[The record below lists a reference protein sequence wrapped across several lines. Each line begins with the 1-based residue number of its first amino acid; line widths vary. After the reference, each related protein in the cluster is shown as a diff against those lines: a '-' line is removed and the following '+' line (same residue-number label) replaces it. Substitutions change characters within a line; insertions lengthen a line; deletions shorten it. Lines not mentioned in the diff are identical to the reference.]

1 MVYGVRLKRSLF
13 NGLLIIKTFFLSHAN
28 NIDQLFFQRTMIKKD
43 IIRGG
48 FIHEQQEQDDLRRKR
63 EANISKD
70 KIEKFKKSFLEN
82 KALPLVV
89 CLAKGKTWTD
99 EEFNGELVAWDV
111 KFYPAEV
118 EVLRP
123 MIEGDG
129 LIQLMQKRVP
139 VERIEALHAKL
150 DNNPA

>member
-1 MVYGVRLKRSLF
+1 MKLFSFPIASLEKAINKRILTLSEEH
-13 NGLLIIKTFFLSHAN
+13 KEWFLN
-28 NIDQLFFQRTMIKKD
+28 RW
-43 IIRGG
+43 
-48 FIHEQQEQDDLRRKR
+48 QQKPY
-63 EANISKD
+63 
-70 KIEKFKKSFLEN
+70 KKSFLEN

-139 VERIEALHAKL
+139 FERIEALHAKL

>member
-1 MVYGVRLKRSLF
+1 MKLFSFPASSLEKAIPKRIL
-13 NGLLIIKTFFLSHAN
+13 TLSPEHKEWFSARW
-28 NIDQLFFQRTMIKKD
+28 QQKPYKK
-43 IIRGG
+43 
-48 FIHEQQEQDDLRRKR
+48 
-63 EANISKD
+63 A
-70 KIEKFKKSFLEN
+70 FLEN
-82 KALPLVV
+82 KAMPLVV

-99 EEFNGELVAWDV
+99 EEFTTEISNWDV

-139 VERIEALHAKL
+139 EERIKALHAKL
-150 DNNPA
+150 DDNPVGENVA

>member
-1 MVYGVRLKRSLF
+1 MGR
-13 NGLLIIKTFFLSHAN
+13 
-28 NIDQLFFQRTMIKKD
+28 
-43 IIRGG
+43 
-48 FIHEQQEQDDLRRKR
+48 
-63 EANISKD
+63 
-70 KIEKFKKSFLEN
+70 
-82 KALPLVV
+82 
-89 CLAKGKTWTD
+89 
-99 EEFNGELVAWDV
+99 